1 MKVLVVSD
9 DPHIARLVEVNLL
22 RTGNDVVVGY
32 SYDDVERLA
41 IEGKLEDVECVITDA
56 DLCHYSYD
64 GANVIDFVRGVY
76 EHPPHKLR
84 FTVMS
89 GYAEDH
95 RRVRSITAPRPF
107 VAYLSKPFHPRDLVQ
122 TVTRTI

>member
-22 RTGNDVVVGY
+22 RTGHSVVIGH

-41 IEGKLEDVECVITDA
+41 MEGKLEDVDGVVTDA
-56 DLCHYSYD
+56 DLCNYSYD

-76 EHPPHKLR
+76 EHPSHAVR

-89 GYAEDH
+89 GYAQDH
-95 RRVRSITAPRPF
+95 RRVQSITVPRPF
-107 VAYLSKPFHPRDLVQ
+107 VAYLSKPFHPRELVQ
-122 TVTRTI
+122 MVTRTV

>member
-22 RTGNDVVVGY
+22 RTGHNVVVGY

-41 IEGKLEDVECVITDA
+41 LEGKLADVECVVTDA

-64 GANVIDFVRGVY
+64 GANVIDFVRGVF
-76 EHPPHKLR
+76 EQPPRMLR

-89 GYAEDH
+89 GYPKDD
-95 RRVRSITAPRPF
+95 RRIQSITAPRPF
-107 VAYLSKPFHPRDLVQ
+107 VAYLGKPFHPRELVQ
-122 TVTRTI
+122 MVTRTV